1 MTMKVSCIQK
11 TFSPPTKI
19 LEIPPAMV
27 VFVEAYLISIS
38 VEACLYAKH
47 LTCCFE
53 SL

>member
-27 VFVEAYLISIS
+27 VFVEAYLYPFLLKPAYMQNI
-38 VEACLYAKH
+38 
-47 LTCCFE
+47 
-53 SL
+53 